1 MLKLKKA
8 ISVVLVF
15 ICVTFSASCGAMYPG
30 RIFSSLFI
38 RYNNNYRYQDID
50 IGIWECEE
58 LYIDFES
65 YKQLIDNEGV
75 VYVELKLKGEQPF
88 KGVVK
93 VVGGNYM
100 FIYPAGEENGAIVIS
115 TGLCYKKWSDMPKI
129 EDIAPG
135 YYKVTER
142 VLLKATVEKDDY
154 YKKYTGKVFEIQKAI
169 EYYEGNPPQ

>member
-1 MLKLKKA
+1 MGFT
-8 ISVVLVF
+8 S
-15 ICVTFSASCGAMYPG
+15 
-30 RIFSSLFI
+30 
-38 RYNNNYRYQDID
+38 
-50 IGIWECEE
+50 
-58 LYIDFES
+58 
-65 YKQLIDNEGV
+65 
-75 VYVELKLKGEQPF
+75 PF

-93 VVGGNYM
+93 VVIRNYM

-115 TGLCYKKWSDMPKI
+115 TGLCYKEWNDMWKS